1 MSSTTK
7 RGVVFHFV
15 ALITTAVKRVLLGRA
30 MRSDK
35 LRDQLLPKRLALP
48 VFSSD
53 ALSSN
58 AYATQEIILV
68 LSLGGILFLHYSMWI
83 GVAVAFVMGIVVMS
97 YRQNVHAY
105 PSGGGDYEN
114 VTKNLG
120 KTPGLIVASSLLI
133 DYVVTV
139 AVSIAAAVANLRSGF
154 NIFDQYTLLLAMALI
169 ILLTLFNLRGIKQAG
184 AMFAIPTYAF
194 IFSLATMVL
203 WGLVR
208 VLRGDTLRAESAE
221 WTIIE
226 TDSFTGFALAF
237 LIARAFA
244 AGSTALA
251 GIEAVANG
259 VPAFRKPK
267 SKNAATTLLLLGLIS
282 SAMFLSITFLAQ
294 LTQVRITSD
303 NARLIGIEE
312 GYVQK
317 TVIVQISEAVF
328 SEFRFGTILVTIT
341 TALILILA
349 ANIAYTGFPVLA
361 SVLAQDKYL
370 PRQMHTRGDRLA
382 FSNGILILSVS
393 ATLII
398 FAFEGSVTRIIQ
410 LYIIGIFTAFTL
422 GQTGMVIHWNRA
434 LRSIKDVNEKKAIL
448 RSRSINLTGLL
459 LTGSVLLVVV
469 TTKFTQGAW
478 IVVVAIPILM
488 GLMILIKS
496 HYDSINRELTLE
508 DDEAQTFPSRV
519 HAIVLVSK
527 VHKPTMRAVYYARAT
542 RPNNIEAVTVNVSE
556 SETQELQ
563 RVWQDKSIPIPL
575 KVLDSP
581 FREIT
586 RPVIDY
592 VKHLRRQSPRD
603 VVTIFIPEYVVGHWW
618 EQLLHNQSALRLKT
632 RLLFTPGVMVVSVPW
647 QLISSEKAALR
658 AESEK
663 QVPIR
668 PDSN

>member
-1 MSSTTK
+1 
-7 RGVVFHFV
+7 V
-15 ALITTAVKRVLLGRA
+15 ALITTAVKRVLVGRA

-48 VFSSD
+48 AFASD

-68 LSLGGILFLHYSMWI
+68 LSLGGILFLNYSAW
-83 GVAVAFVMGIVVMS
+83 VAVAVALVMGIVVMS

-114 VTKNLG
+114 VTRNLG

-154 NIFDQYTLLLAMALI
+154 AIFEQYTILLAMTLI
-169 ILLTLFNLRGIKQAG
+169 ALLTLFNLRGVKQAG
-184 AMFAIPTYAF
+184 VLFAVPTYAF
-194 IFSLATMVL
+194 IFSLFTLVL

-208 VLRGDTLRAESAE
+208 ILRGDTLRAESAE
-221 WTIIE
+221 WTIVE
-226 TDSFTGFALAF
+226 TDTFTGFALAF
-237 LIARAFA
+237 LVARAFA

-267 SKNAATTLLLLGLIS
+267 SKNAATTLLLLGVIS

-294 LTQVRITSD
+294 LTQVRITND
-303 NARLIGIEE
+303 NGLLIGIPD
-312 GYVQK
+312 GYNQK
-317 TVIVQISEAVF
+317 TVIVQISDAVF
-328 SEFRFGTILVTIT
+328 GDFRVGTVIVTIT

-349 ANIAYTGFPVLA
+349 ANTAYNGFPVLA

-382 FSNGILILSVS
+382 FSNGILLLAVS
-393 ATLII
+393 AALII
-398 FAFEGSVTRIIQ
+398 WAFDGSVTKIIQ

-434 LRSIKDVNEKKAIL
+434 LTLVKDENEKKTIY
-448 RSRSINLTGLL
+448 RSRLINLTGLTF
-459 LTGSVLLVVV
+459 TGTVLFIVV

-478 IVVVAIPILM
+478 IIVLAIPILM
-488 GLMILIKS
+488 AIMLFIRA
-496 HYDSINRELTLE
+496 HYDSINRELALSE
-508 DDEAQTFPSRV
+508 DEVQTFPSRI

-527 VHKPTMRAVYYARAT
+527 AHKPTLRAVYYARAT
-542 RPNNIEAVTVNVSE
+542 RPNVIEAVTVNVSE
-556 SETQELQ
+556 SETLELQ
-563 RVWQDKSIPIPL
+563 KIWQERQIPIAL

-618 EQLLHNQSALRLKT
+618 EQLLHNQSALRLKS

-647 QLISSEKAALR
+647 QLISSEKAEQR
-658 AESEK
+658 AEGEK
-663 QVPIR
+663 QVQIR

>member
-1 MSSTTK
+1 M
-7 RGVVFHFV
+7 FV
-15 ALITTAVKRVLLGRA
+15 ALITTAVKRVLVGRA

-48 VFSSD
+48 AFASD

-68 LSLGGILFLHYSMWI
+68 LSLGGILFLNYSTW
-83 GVAVAFVMGIVVMS
+83 VAVAVALVMGIVVMS

-154 NIFDQYTLLLAMALI
+154 AIFEQYTILLAMALI
-169 ILLTLFNLRGIKQAG
+169 AFLTLFNLRGVKQAG
-184 AMFAIPTYAF
+184 VLFAVPTYAF
-194 IFSLATMVL
+194 IFSLFTLVL

-208 VLRGDTLRAESAE
+208 ILRGDTLRAESAE
-221 WTIIE
+221 WTIVE
-226 TDSFTGFALAF
+226 TDTFTGFALAF
-237 LIARAFA
+237 LVARAFA

-267 SKNAATTLLLLGLIS
+267 SKNAATTLLLLGVIS

-294 LTQVRITSD
+294 LTQVRITND
-303 NARLIGIEE
+303 NGLLIGIPD
-312 GYVQK
+312 GYNQK
-317 TVIVQISEAVF
+317 TVIVQISDAVF
-328 SEFRFGTILVTIT
+328 GDFRVGTVIVTIT

-349 ANIAYTGFPVLA
+349 ANTAYNGFPVLA

-382 FSNGILILSVS
+382 FSNGILLLAVS
-393 ATLII
+393 AALII
-398 FAFEGSVTRIIQ
+398 WAFDGSVTKIIQ

-434 LRSIKDVNEKKAIL
+434 LTLVKDENEKKTIY
-448 RSRSINLTGLL
+448 RSRLINLTGLTF
-459 LTGSVLLVVV
+459 TGTVLLIVV

-478 IVVVAIPILM
+478 IIVLAIPILM
-488 GLMILIKS
+488 AIMLFIRA
-496 HYDSINRELTLE
+496 HYDSINRELALSE
-508 DDEAQTFPSRV
+508 DEVQTFPSRI

-527 VHKPTMRAVYYARAT
+527 VHKPTLRAVYYARAT
-542 RPNNIEAVTVNVSE
+542 RPNVIEAVTVNVSE
-556 SETQELQ
+556 SETVELQ
-563 RVWQDKSIPIPL
+563 KTWQERQIPIAL

-618 EQLLHNQSALRLKT
+618 EQLLHNQSALRLKS

-647 QLISSEKAALR
+647 QLISSEKAELR
-658 AESEK
+658 AEGEK
-663 QVPIR
+663 QVQIR

>member
-1 MSSTTK
+1 
-7 RGVVFHFV
+7 
-15 ALITTAVKRVLLGRA
+15 
-30 MRSDK
+30 
-35 LRDQLLPKRLALP
+35 
-48 VFSSD
+48 
-53 ALSSN
+53 
-58 AYATQEIILV
+58 
-68 LSLGGILFLHYSMWI
+68 
-83 GVAVAFVMGIVVMS
+83 
-97 YRQNVHAY
+97 
-105 PSGGGDYEN
+105 
-114 VTKNLG
+114 
-120 KTPGLIVASSLLI
+120 
-133 DYVVTV
+133 VTV

-154 NIFDQYTLLLAMALI
+154 AIFEQYTILLAMTLI
-169 ILLTLFNLRGIKQAG
+169 ALLTLFNLRGAKQAG
-184 AMFAIPTYAF
+184 VLFAIPTYAF
-194 IFSLATMVL
+194 IFSLFSLVL

-208 VLRGDTLRAESAE
+208 ILRGDTLRAESAE
-221 WTIIE
+221 WTIVE
-226 TDSFTGFALAF
+226 TDTFTGFALAF
-237 LIARAFA
+237 LVARAFA

-294 LTQVRITSD
+294 LTQVRITND
-303 NARLIGIEE
+303 NALLIGIPD
-312 GYVQK
+312 GYTQK
-317 TVIVQISEAVF
+317 TVIVQISQAVF
-328 SEFRFGTILVTIT
+328 GDFRIGTAIVTIT

-349 ANIAYTGFPVLA
+349 ANTAYNGFPVLA

-382 FSNGILILSVS
+382 FSNGILLLAFS
-393 ATLII
+393 AALII
-398 FAFEGSVTRIIQ
+398 WAFDGSVTKIIQ

-434 LRSIKDVNEKKAIL
+434 LRLVKEESERKTIY
-448 RSRSINLTGLL
+448 RSRLINLTGLTF
-459 LTGSVLLVVV
+459 TGAVLLIVV

-478 IVVVAIPILM
+478 IIVLAIPTLM
-488 GLMILIKS
+488 AIMLFIRS
-496 HYDSINRELTLE
+496 HYDSINRELALS
-508 DDEAQTFPSRV
+508 DDEVQTFPSRI

-527 VHKPTMRAVYYARAT
+527 VHKPTLRAVYYARAT
-542 RPNNIEAVTVNVSE
+542 RPNVIEAVTVNVAE
-556 SETQELQ
+556 AETLELQ
-563 RVWQDKSIPIPL
+563 KTWQAKEIPIPL

-647 QLISSEKAALR
+647 QLISSEKAAQR
-658 AESEK
+658 AAVEK
-663 QVPIR
+663 QVQVR
-668 PDSN
+668 PDLD

>member
-1 MSSTTK
+1 M
-7 RGVVFHFV
+7 
-15 ALITTAVKRVLLGRA
+15 ALITTAVKRVLVGRA

-35 LRDQLLPKRLALP
+35 LRNQLLPKRLALP
-48 VFSSD
+48 AFASD

-68 LSLGGILFLHYSMWI
+68 LSLGGILFLNYSAW
-83 GVAVAFVMGIVVMS
+83 VAVAVALVMGIVVMS

-154 NIFDQYTLLLAMALI
+154 AIFEQYTILLAMALI
-169 ILLTLFNLRGIKQAG
+169 ALLTLFNLRGAKQAG
-184 AMFAIPTYAF
+184 VLFAIPTYAF
-194 IFSLATMVL
+194 IFSLFSLVL

-208 VLRGDTLRAESAE
+208 ILRGDTLRAESSE
-221 WTIIE
+221 WTIVE
-226 TDSFTGFALAF
+226 TDTFTGFALAF
-237 LIARAFA
+237 LVARAFA

-267 SKNAATTLLLLGLIS
+267 SKNAATTLLLLGVIS

-294 LTQVRITSD
+294 LTQVRITND
-303 NARLIGIEE
+303 NALLIGIPD
-312 GYVQK
+312 GYSQK
-317 TVIVQISEAVF
+317 TVIVQISQAVF
-328 SEFRFGTILVTIT
+328 GDFRIGTVIVTIT

-349 ANIAYTGFPVLA
+349 ANTAYNGFPVLA

-382 FSNGILILSVS
+382 FSNGILLLAFS
-393 ATLII
+393 AAII
-398 FAFEGSVTRIIQ
+398 IWAFDGSVTKIIQ

-434 LRSIKDVNEKKAIL
+434 LRVIKEESERKTIY
-448 RSRSINLTGLL
+448 RSRLINLTGLTF
-459 LTGSVLLVVV
+459 TGTVLLIVV

-478 IVVVAIPILM
+478 IIVLAIPTLM
-488 GLMILIKS
+488 AIMLFIRS
-496 HYDSINRELTLE
+496 HYDSINRELALSE
-508 DDEAQTFPSRV
+508 DEVQTFPSRI

-527 VHKPTMRAVYYARAT
+527 VHKPTLRAVYYARAT
-542 RPNNIEAVTVNVSE
+542 RPNFIEAVTVNVA
-556 SETQELQ
+556 ETETLELQ
-563 RVWQDKSIPIPL
+563 KTWQDKEIPIPL

-647 QLISSEKAALR
+647 QLISSEKAAQR
-658 AESEK
+658 AAGEK
-663 QVPIR
+663 QVQIR

>member
-1 MSSTTK
+1 M
-7 RGVVFHFV
+7 
-15 ALITTAVKRVLLGRA
+15 ALITTAVKRVLVGRA

-35 LRDQLLPKRLALP
+35 LRNQLLPKRLALP
-48 VFSSD
+48 AFASD

-68 LSLGGILFLHYSMWI
+68 LSLGGILFLNYSAW
-83 GVAVAFVMGIVVMS
+83 VAVAVALVMGIVVMS

-154 NIFDQYTLLLAMALI
+154 AIFEQYTILLAMALI
-169 ILLTLFNLRGIKQAG
+169 ALLTLFNLRGAKQAG
-184 AMFAIPTYAF
+184 VLFAIPTYAF
-194 IFSLATMVL
+194 IFSLFSLVL

-208 VLRGDTLRAESAE
+208 ILRGDTLRAESSE
-221 WTIIE
+221 WTIVE
-226 TDSFTGFALAF
+226 TDTFTGFALAF
-237 LIARAFA
+237 LVARAFA

-267 SKNAATTLLLLGLIS
+267 SKNAATTLLLLGVIS

-294 LTQVRITSD
+294 LTQVRITND
-303 NARLIGIEE
+303 NALLIGIPD
-312 GYVQK
+312 GYSQK
-317 TVIVQISEAVF
+317 TVIVQISQAVF
-328 SEFRFGTILVTIT
+328 GDFRIGTVIVTIT

-349 ANIAYTGFPVLA
+349 ANTAYNGFPVLA

-382 FSNGILILSVS
+382 FSNGILLLAFS
-393 ATLII
+393 AAII
-398 FAFEGSVTRIIQ
+398 IWAFDGSVTKIIQ

-434 LRSIKDVNEKKAIL
+434 LRVVKEESERKTIY
-448 RSRSINLTGLL
+448 RSRLINLTGLTF
-459 LTGSVLLVVV
+459 TGTVLLIVV

-478 IVVVAIPILM
+478 IVVLAIPTLM
-488 GLMILIKS
+488 AIMLFIRS
-496 HYDSINRELTLE
+496 HYDSINRELALS
-508 DDEAQTFPSRV
+508 DDEVQTFPSRI

-527 VHKPTMRAVYYARAT
+527 VHKPTLRAVYYARAT
-542 RPNNIEAVTVNVSE
+542 RPNFIEAVTVNVA
-556 SETQELQ
+556 ETETLELQ
-563 RVWQDKSIPIPL
+563 KTWQDKEIPIPL

-647 QLISSEKAALR
+647 QLISSEKAAQR
-658 AESEK
+658 AAGEK
-663 QVPIR
+663 QVQIR

>member
-1 MSSTTK
+1 M
-7 RGVVFHFV
+7 FV
-15 ALITTAVKRVLLGRA
+15 ALITTAVKRVLVGRA

-48 VFSSD
+48 AFASD

-68 LSLGGILFLHYSMWI
+68 LSLGGILFLNYSTW
-83 GVAVAFVMGIVVMS
+83 VAVAVALVMGIVVMS

-154 NIFDQYTLLLAMALI
+154 AIFEQYTILLAMALI
-169 ILLTLFNLRGIKQAG
+169 AFLTLFNLRGVKQAG
-184 AMFAIPTYAF
+184 VLFAVPTYAF
-194 IFSLATMVL
+194 IFSLFTLVL

-208 VLRGDTLRAESAE
+208 ILRGDTLRAESAE
-221 WTIIE
+221 WTIVE
-226 TDSFTGFALAF
+226 TDTFTGFALAF
-237 LIARAFA
+237 LVARAFA

-267 SKNAATTLLLLGLIS
+267 SKNAATTLLLLGVIS

-294 LTQVRITSD
+294 LTQVRITND
-303 NARLIGIEE
+303 NGLLIGIPD
-312 GYVQK
+312 GYNQK
-317 TVIVQISEAVF
+317 TVIVQISDAVF
-328 SEFRFGTILVTIT
+328 GDFRVGTVIVTIT

-349 ANIAYTGFPVLA
+349 ANTAYNGFPVLA

-382 FSNGILILSVS
+382 FSNGILLLAVS
-393 ATLII
+393 AALII
-398 FAFEGSVTRIIQ
+398 WAFDGSVTKIIQ

-434 LRSIKDVNEKKAIL
+434 LTLVKDENEKKTIY
-448 RSRSINLTGLL
+448 RSRLINLTGLTF
-459 LTGSVLLVVV
+459 TGTVLLIVV

-478 IVVVAIPILM
+478 IIVLAIPILM
-488 GLMILIKS
+488 AIMLFIRA
-496 HYDSINRELTLE
+496 HYDSINRELALSE
-508 DDEAQTFPSRV
+508 DEVQTFPSRI

-527 VHKPTMRAVYYARAT
+527 VHKPTLRAVYYARAT
-542 RPNNIEAVTVNVSE
+542 RPNVIEAVTVNVSE
-556 SETQELQ
+556 SETIELQ
-563 RVWQDKSIPIPL
+563 KTWQERQIPIAL

-618 EQLLHNQSALRLKT
+618 EQLLHNQSALRLKS

-647 QLISSEKAALR
+647 QLISSEKAELR
-658 AESEK
+658 AEGEK
-663 QVPIR
+663 QVQIR